1 MFVYSLPQSLFTKQC
16 IDLSR
21 IPLQWANIK
30 KWGRGLGAQF
40 HTNHCILSIRAS
52 TWCLCLQECK
62 KGLLLS
68 SDSWLVLHCHVFVWL
83 SPPSRPVR
91 SRAKTSRDVQQWVSW
106 TSFWLKELEVW
117 FAHWLIFAC
126 FNYSNWLLWFKAAL
140 TRVRTNF
147 CTDKN

>member
-1 MFVYSLPQSLFTKQC
+1 MFLYSLPQSLFTKQC
-16 IDLSR
+16 IDLSL
-21 IPLQWANIK
+21 ILLQWANIK

-52 TWCLCLQECK
+52 TWCLCLQECG

-68 SDSWLVLHCHVFVWL
+68 SDSWLILHCHVFMWL

-91 SRAKTSRDVQQWVSW
+91 SRAKTSRDIQQWALW
-106 TSFWLKELEVW
+106 TSFWLKVW

-126 FNYSNWLLWFKAAL
+126 FNYSNWLLWLKTAL